1 MNLVRLEPNLW
12 IKSSDAHHKITA
24 RLKELFGE
32 SMGAEVGQI
41 GGNEPKLDLN
51 DERVLRAN

>member
-12 IKSSDAHHKITA
+12 IKSSDAHHMITA

-41 GGNEPKLDLN
+41 GGSEQ
-51 DERVLRAN
+51 